1 MRERQTDRTETGRE
15 RERLGEKERDWGRKR
30 ETGRGERLLET
41 KKGREIEMGNRLLEK
56 HRESD
61 S

>member
-1 MRERQTDRTETGRE
+1 MERK
-15 RERLGEKERDWGRKR
+15 RLGEKERDWERKR